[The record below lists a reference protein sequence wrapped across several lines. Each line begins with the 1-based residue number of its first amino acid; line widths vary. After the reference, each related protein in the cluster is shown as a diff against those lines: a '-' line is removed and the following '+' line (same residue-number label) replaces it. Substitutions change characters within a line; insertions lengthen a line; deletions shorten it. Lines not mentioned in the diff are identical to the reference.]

1 MIARYHRHRIASAIY
16 EVTLSAQV
24 TITHQRNP
32 FFVPMAGPKLRSR
45 SPVASVLQLIGT
57 FLAMYCPYYITVL
70 WNSSVAA
77 MYSGNVPKSLE
88 VNRYVVLAAATL
100 LACSA
105 FVNGLLYGV
114 KSKIMRKTFQN
125 YWRKKK
131 TKSEI
136 CQEIQAR
143 TPSTCG
149 SRRPSLTTLG
159 VFNRPIPQRRLSETL
174 GDTNRPLMKRIAS
187 EISWRPNSLVFGDLA
202 ESPVVAIPHTSSC
215 NTLQIPSRDD
225 NELGTEAEQDHYTEV
240 RNSFRLSRH
249 SNPRLAANGSGNVQA
264 AGGPN
269 ITIPSYHS
277 KSSLSTATTALLHKV
292 LRIEIKGD
300 IKSVDEDEFIYHD
313 SLIMRSPRILITRA
327 YSEESQSVTP
337 PMLPVL
343 ATDSNL
349 THQRSHDDDETQ
361 TFTFPTASN
370 GTTAKISDTDDDE
383 YEDDEANEGGETS
396 YMQAICFGSSNS
408 ASNSTVLFNM
418 PTRRFS
424 SLEEQP
430 NYLIP
435 DTDPTEDQMLLSW
448 PITRKKYTRVQ
459 MHPTRA
465 YHNHYTHSKPTL
477 TITQTQ
483 ITKKLNPLYTDRSE
497 QPDVAL

>member
-88 VNRYVVLAAATL
+88 VNRYLVFAAATL

-187 EISWRPNSLVFGDLA
+187 EISWRPNSLVFADLA
-202 ESPVVAIPHTSSC
+202 ESPTVTIPHTSSC

-225 NELGTEAEQDHYTEV
+225 NELGTEAEQDHYTDV

-249 SNPRLAANGSGNVQA
+249 SNPRLAANGNGNVHA
-264 AGGPN
+264 AGGLN
-269 ITIPSYHS
+269 ISIPSYHS
-277 KSSLSTATTALLHKV
+277 KSTLSTATTALLHKV

-300 IKSVDEDEFIYHD
+300 INSVDDDEFMYHD
-313 SLIMRSPRILITRA
+313 SLIRRSPRILITRA
-327 YSEESQSVTP
+327 YSEESQPVTP
-337 PMLPVL
+337 PLLPVL
-343 ATDSNL
+343 TDSNL
-349 THQRSHDDDETQ
+349 PHQCSHDDETQ

-370 GTTAKISDTDDDE
+370 GTTAKICDTDDE
-383 YEDDEANEGGETS
+383 YEDDDANEVEEMN
-396 YMQAICFGSSNS
+396 YMQAICFGSSDS
-408 ASNSTVLFNM
+408 ASNSTVLSNM
-418 PTRRFS
+418 STRRFS

-430 NYLIP
+430 NYLIT
-435 DTDPTEDQMLLSW
+435 DSDPTEEQMLLSW

-459 MHPTRA
+459 MHPNRA
-465 YHNHYTHSKPTL
+465 LHNHYTHSKPTL
-477 TITQTQ
+477 TTTPTQ